1 MAQAAKKLCP
11 TLHCLLK
18 RQSPQRLHSVKLR
31 DLLHGC
37 KHNCQYQP
45 ARCMGILG
53 FSKPSEWNK
62 VVSDAER
69 IVGYPTSFLSL
80 RCLLSDELSNV
91 ALQMRKLVG
100 TKHPLLQ
107 TAKDLIYDGKH
118 GLQTRGLIV
127 LLLSKAAGPAP
138 GMDVTEHDLVSGIF
152 PSQRSLAEITEII
165 HTANLIHKGVVNMA
179 DLSPNDGLP
188 ADMEFGNKMAV
199 LSGDFLL
206 ASACTG
212 LAELGN
218 TKVVELIAGA
228 IGDLMEAEFTGFTDR
243 QGNPTL
249 PAAVTFSDW
258 VKQTYLQSGSLL
270 AKSCRAAM
278 KLASHSS
285 DMQQMA
291 YDYGLNTAYVQQ
303 LSEDVKTFTKGEHS
317 EVRVTSAPVILLQEQ
332 HPDTAEL
339 VLRQGKSD
347 TKQLLTAVQGS
358 GVLTECRRLCD
369 EYSTKAVGALA
380 AFRNSDAKSALVNM
394 VHAIRRV

>member
-1 MAQAAKKLCP
+1 M
-11 TLHCLLK
+11 
-18 RQSPQRLHSVKLR
+18 
-31 DLLHGC
+31 
-37 KHNCQYQP
+37 
-45 ARCMGILG
+45 RCMGLLG
-53 FSKPSEWNK
+53 FSKPSDWSK

-138 GMDVTEHDLVSGIF
+138 GMDVTEHDMVSGIF

-179 DLSPNDGLP
+179 ELSPDDGLP

-218 TKVVELIAGA
+218 TEVVEQIASA
-228 IGDLMEAEFTGFTDR
+228 IGDLMEAEFTGFTDKH
-243 QGNPTL
+243 GNPVL
-249 PAAVTFSDW
+249 QERVTFSDW
-258 VKQTYLQSGSLL
+258 VRQTYLQSGSLL
-270 AKSCRAAM
+270 AKSCQAAM
-278 KLASHSS
+278 KLASHSP

-291 YDYGLNTAYVQQ
+291 YDYGLNAAYLQQ
-303 LSEDVKTFTKGEHS
+303 MNEEVKAFTKGVKS
-317 EVRVTSAPVILLQEQ
+317 EMCITSAPVILFQERN
-332 HPDTAEL
+332 PESAEH
-339 VLRQGKSD
+339 
-347 TKQLLTAVQGS
+347 LLCNGNCNAEELLFAVQGS
-358 GVLTECRRLCD
+358 SVLKECRQLCE
-369 EYSTKAVGALA
+369 EYATKAISALS
-380 AFRNSDAKSALVNM
+380 AFRSSDAKAALVSM
-394 VHAIRRV
+394 VHAIGRA